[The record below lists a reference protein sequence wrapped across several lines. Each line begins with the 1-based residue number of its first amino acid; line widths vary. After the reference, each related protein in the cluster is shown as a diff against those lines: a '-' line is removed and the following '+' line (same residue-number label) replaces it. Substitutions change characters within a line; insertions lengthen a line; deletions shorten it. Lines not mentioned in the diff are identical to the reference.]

1 MRKIFTF
8 LLLFQIFSF
17 KLLSQNGQ
25 TVRGRI
31 VDSFTSNPII
41 GASVSIIGTKLG
53 SITDSTG
60 NYKINNVPSGRYQ
73 IKINAIN
80 YSKRSLYE
88 LVVDLSKEKIA
99 DFNLQERANDLAE
112 VIVHPINSGTVNLT
126 SSRTFTVEETQ
137 RFAASFYDPAR
148 LVASFPGIT
157 TTNDQGNNIS
167 VRGNSPN
174 ALAWR
179 LEGVEIVNPNHL
191 TNAGTANDR
200 PMQNGGGTIVLS
212 AQMLDNSQFL
222 SGAFSPEYGGS
233 VAGLFDM
240 RLRKG
245 NNQKRE
251 YTVQAGFLGVDLSAE
266 GPISKN
272 SKASYLLNYRYSFTG
287 LLNAF
292 GVPLGDE
299 KIAYQDIALNISL
312 PTKKLGNFTLF
323 GIYGASSNDFEITDE
338 TKKIFAKDYSIINF
352 NAKFITFGSTHEVP
366 IGKKASLRSVI
377 ALSEKQNNRSELEYS
392 KRVSS
397 YSGPV
402 FDNLSN
408 QRISFNSTLNYKLSS
423 ANKLKVGVYISN
435 INDQS
440 AHGDL
445 SKPSPYYL
453 AKMDGMLI
461 QPFVNLQSNI
471 STKFALNLGL
481 HYQHLTSN
489 KTESIEPRASLSYK
503 ISEKSNL
510 NFAYSLQGQ
519 MQLVAAYGPESNP
532 GFIAVNRN
540 LKFSQAHHYVIGYNK
555 IFGESTRLKAELFLQ
570 NHFNV
575 LTTVTE
581 SPLSG
586 MNLIDEYQLTVP
598 LNNVGL
604 ATNKGVELSVEKY
617 FQKKYYYLV
626 STTLYDAKYKG
637 SNGIEINS
645 RFNGK
650 YAANFTAG
658 KEWDWNKKNK
668 IRIIGLNIRGIFQ
681 GGYSE
686 SPIDVESSRFFQRS
700 LSFNNTKNIF
710 TVKLPDYS
718 RFDLRLSVKKQKPNY
733 TRTLSLDIQNFTNH
747 LNTAYFYFD
756 WAQNKVIEKKQL
768 GMIPVFNWRVEF

>member
-1 MRKIFTF
+1 MHKKITFIVLFFTTTI
-8 LLLFQIFSF
+8 QSFS
-17 KLLSQNGQ
+17 QTGQ

-31 VDSFTSNPII
+31 TDSFTNNPIS
-41 GASVSIIGTKLG
+41 GASISIVNTKLG
-53 SITDSTG
+53 SSTDTEG
-60 NYKINNVPSGRYQ
+60 NYIISNVPSGRYR
-73 IKINAIN
+73 IKISSIN
-80 YSKRSLYE
+80 YTEGIVYE

-99 DFNLQERANDLAE
+99 DFKLQEKANNLAE
-112 VIVHPINSGTVNLT
+112 VIVHPINSGTINPT

-174 ALAWR
+174 ALVWR

-191 TNAGTANDR
+191 TNAGTINDR

-245 NNQKRE
+245 NNKKRE

-266 GPISKN
+266 GPFSKN

-299 KIAYQDIALNISL
+299 KIAFQDIALNISL
-312 PTKKLGNFTLF
+312 PSKKAGNFTLF

-338 TKKIFAKDYSIINF
+338 SKKIFAKDYSSINF
-352 NAKFITFGSTHEVP
+352 NAKFITFGATHE
-366 IGKKASLRSVI
+366 ISFGKKASLRSVI

-397 YSGPV
+397 YSGPI

-408 QRISFNSTLNYKLSS
+408 QRTSFNTTLNYRISSTNRLKIGLSI
-423 ANKLKVGVYISN
+423 AN

-453 AKMDGMLI
+453 AKIDGLLF
-461 QPFVNLQSNI
+461 QPFINFQSNVTSKI
-471 STKFALNLGL
+471 ALNLGL
-481 HYQHLTSN
+481 YYQKLTAN
-489 KTESIEPRASLSYK
+489 NTESVEPRSSLSYK
-503 ISEKSNL
+503 INEKNNL
-510 NFAYSLQGQ
+510 TFAYSLQGQ

-532 GFIAVNRN
+532 GFIPENRN
-540 LKFSQAHHYVIGYNK
+540 LKFSQAHHYVVSYNK
-555 IFGESTRLKAELFLQ
+555 IFSKNTHFKTEVFLQ

-575 LTTVTE
+575 LTTKTK

-598 LNNVGL
+598 LNNVGT
-604 ATNKGVELSVEKY
+604 ATNKGIELSIEKY

-658 KEWDWNKKNK
+658 KEWDWNKKSKN
-668 IRIIGLNIRGIFQ
+668 RVIGVNVRGIFQ

-700 LSFNNTKNIF
+700 LSFNNTENIF
-710 TVKLPDYS
+710 SVKLPDYS

-733 TRTLSLDIQNFTNH
+733 TRILSLDIQNVTNH

-768 GMIPVFNWRVEF
+768 GMIPVLNWRAEF